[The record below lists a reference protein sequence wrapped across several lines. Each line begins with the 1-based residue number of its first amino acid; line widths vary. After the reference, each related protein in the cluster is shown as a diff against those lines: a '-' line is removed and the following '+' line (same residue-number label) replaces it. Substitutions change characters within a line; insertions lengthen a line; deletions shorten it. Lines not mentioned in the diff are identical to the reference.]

1 MGLRLCLMTQAYP
14 VTQHSAVAPCRARGF
29 APSIRAVKL
38 YSTVLSALLLATA
51 ACGSKAATSG
61 TSPTPVAA
69 MPFDQM
75 THEQQGKFMK
85 DVVVPE
91 MAKLFQAY
99 DAKKYAEFG
108 CKTCHGPSVDAGKFD
123 MPNPTLAKLNF
134 ADPSKM
140 DPKAAEFM
148 KSQVKPA
155 MARLLQQPEYTP
167 ENPKGFGCLEC
178 HTMVEAPAAPAAAPG
193 TGSM

>member
-1 MGLRLCLMTQAYP
+1 
-14 VTQHSAVAPCRARGF
+14 
-29 APSIRAVKL
+29 VKL
-38 YSTVLSALLLATA
+38 YSIALSALLLSA
-51 ACGSKAATSG
+51 ACGSKATSSG
-61 TSPTPVAA
+61 TGPTAVAA
-69 MPFDQM
+69 TPFAQM

-99 DAKKYAEFG
+99 DATKYAEFG
-108 CKTCHGPSVDAGKFD
+108 CKTCHGPSVEAGKFD
-123 MPNPTLAKLNF
+123 MPNPMLAKLNF

-148 KSQVKPA
+148 KNQVKPA
-155 MARLLQQPEYTP
+155 MARLLQEPEYTP

-178 HTMVEAPAAPAAAPG
+178 HTMVEAPAAAGAG
-193 TGSM
+193 RM